1 MYVETAGD
9 PGAEPVLLLHGSL
22 VSGWMWTDIVASLP
36 AFHSIVPDLPGID
49 RSREIPWESLDDTA
63 HQIVELIRRQRRLVH
78 LVGLSLGAVVSLQVM
93 GMAPELIDRAVLSGA
108 LTRPVP
114 GRLAY
119 FQKLLLWL
127 YSNPRTVH
135 MVARMLR
142 IPPGDSRTVFAET
155 ARQTPA
161 QTHPRILKELYREPL
176 KARLDKIDVPVLAIT
191 GEKDTQIMRQGVDDL
206 VISLPDA
213 VGYLAPGVGH
223 QWSAE
228 DPDLFAA
235 VVKAWL
241 LSTDLPDGLIPRASR
256 AD

>member
-22 VSGWMWTDIVASLP
+22 VSGWMWADVVASLP
-36 AFHSIVPDLPGID
+36 AFHCIVPDLPGID

-63 HQIVELIRRQRRLVH
+63 LQIVELIRRQRRLVH
-78 LVGLSLGAVVSLQVM
+78 LVGLSLGAAVSLRVM
-93 GMAPELIDRAVLSGA
+93 SMAPELIDRTVLSGT
-108 LTRPVP
+108 LTRPVT
-114 GRLAY
+114 GGLAY

-127 YSNPRTVH
+127 YSHPRTVH
-135 MVARMLR
+135 VVARMLQ
-142 IPPGDSRTVFAET
+142 IPPDDSRAVFAET
-155 ARQTPA
+155 ARHTPVQTY
-161 QTHPRILKELYREPL
+161 PRILKELYREPL
-176 KARLDKIDVPVLAIT
+176 TGRLDKIDVPVLAIT
-191 GEKDTQIMRQGVDDL
+191 GEKDTQITRQGVDDL
-206 VISLPDA
+206 VRSLPDA

>member
-9 PGAEPVLLLHGSL
+9 PGAEPVLLLHGAL
-22 VSGWMWTDIVASLP
+22 VSGWMWTDVVASLP
-36 AFHSIVPDLPGID
+36 AFHCIVPDLPGID

-63 HQIVELIRRQRRLVH
+63 HQIVELIRRQQRLVH
-78 LVGLSLGAVVSLQVM
+78 LVGLSLGAAVSLRVM
-93 GMAPELIDRAVLSGA
+93 SMAPELIDRAVLSGT
-108 LTRPVP
+108 LTRPVT
-114 GRLAY
+114 GGLAY

-127 YSNPRTVH
+127 YSHPRTVH
-135 MVARMLR
+135 LVARMLQ
-142 IPPGDSRTVFAET
+142 IPPDDSRAVFAET
-155 ARQTPA
+155 ARHTPVQTY
-161 QTHPRILKELYREPL
+161 PRILQELYREPL
-176 KARLDKIDVPVLAIT
+176 TGRLAKIDVPVLAIT
-191 GEKDTQIMRQGVDDL
+191 GEKDKKITRQGVDDL
-206 VISLPDA
+206 VRSLPDA

-256 AD
+256 AH